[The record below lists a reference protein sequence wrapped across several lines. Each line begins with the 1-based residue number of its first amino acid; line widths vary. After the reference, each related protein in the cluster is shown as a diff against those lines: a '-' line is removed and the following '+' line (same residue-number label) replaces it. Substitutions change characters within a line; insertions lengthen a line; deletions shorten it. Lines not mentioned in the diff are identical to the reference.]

1 MPEQLLWR
9 DRALIGRPPRWHL
22 RLARLALVVLWI
34 LAIAAFAWTLYR
46 VLSVEAPTQLQLVFW
61 VLSTICFAW
70 VSIGAITAVIGFVS
84 LAAAR
89 GSDTLALPA
98 GTALPPDRTALLFP
112 VYREEPAAVA
122 ATIDTMCR
130 ELLAARAG
138 ALFDVFIISD
148 TQDPVEQEVE
158 RRTYSHV
165 RSKYATRMQIYARWR
180 TPNTAKKAGNI
191 RDWIERFGAAYPY
204 FIILDADS
212 IMSADALLRLA
223 RAMDQNP
230 RAGLIQTVPR
240 LAGGVSL
247 FARLQQFAACYYG
260 QILAAGLA
268 AWHGHGGNYWGHNAI
283 IRTAAFA
290 SSAGLPQLPGKPPL
304 GGHILSHD
312 FVEAALLR
320 RAGWEVHMVP
330 SQPARRRSA
339 ASTKSWLRI

>member
-1 MPEQLLWR
+1 M
-9 DRALIGRPPRWHL
+9 
-22 RLARLALVVLWI
+22 
-34 LAIAAFAWTLYR
+34 
-46 VLSVEAPTQLQLVFW
+46 
-61 VLSTICFAW
+61 
-70 VSIGAITAVIGFVS
+70 
-84 LAAAR
+84 
-89 GSDTLALPA
+89 
-98 GTALPPDRTALLFP
+98 
-112 VYREEPAAVA
+112 A

-148 TQDPVEQEVE
+148 TQDPVERKWSARARICACAPSTQRACKSMRVGGRQI
-158 RRTYSHV
+158 RR
-165 RSKYATRMQIYARWR
+165 
-180 TPNTAKKAGNI
+180 KKAGNI
-191 RDWIERFGAAYPY
+191 RDWIE
-204 FIILDADS
+204 D
-212 IMSADALLRLA
+212 LA
-223 RAMDQNP
+223 RHIRISSFSTPTASCPPTPCCASPERWTPNP

-240 LAGGVSL
+240 LAGGESL

-330 SQPARRRSA
+330 SLEGSYEGCPPTLSRPDYPRSPMG
-339 ASTKSWLRI
+339 TG